1 LHPYMIPQGSRVE
14 CANLPIDSTE
24 ADVARKVLG
33 AVEDLL
39 FKSKIS
45 ETSSQLGIEA
55 AFPRS
60 PKKLLDALRES
71 PPDLLILDLNSAR
84 FEPLALLREVK
95 SDEATREI
103 STIGFLSHV
112 QKDLAVAAREAGCDR
127 IVARSAFTRDLPKIL
142 AGDTPDTI
150 DEAGVG

>member
-1 LHPYMIPQGSRVE
+1 MIPQGPRIK
-14 CANLPIDSTE
+14 CANLPDDGME
-24 ADVARKVLG
+24 ANVTRKVLG

-60 PKKLLDALRES
+60 PKKLHDALRES

-84 FEPLALLREVK
+84 FEPLTLLREVK
-95 SDEATREI
+95 SDEATRDI
-103 STIGFLSHV
+103 STVGFLSHV

-127 IVARSAFTRDLPKIL
+127 VVARSAFTKDLQTGKWLEYL
-142 AGDTPDTI
+142 APNPHQ
-150 DEAGVG
+150 AS

>member
-1 LHPYMIPQGSRVE
+1 MCELTQPQ
-14 CANLPIDSTE
+14 STE
-24 ADVARKVLG
+24 ANVTRRVLA

-45 ETSSQLGIEA
+45 ETASTLGIEA
-55 AFPRS
+55 AFPRN
-60 PKKLLDALRES
+60 PRKLLEALRES

-84 FEPLALLREVK
+84 FEPLMLLKNVR
-95 SDEATREI
+95 SDETTRDV
-103 STIGFLSHV
+103 STVGFLSHV

-127 IVARSAFTRDLPKIL
+127 VVARSAFTRDLPRIL
-142 AGDTPDTI
+142 AGRTPDTI

>member
-1 LHPYMIPQGSRVE
+1 M
-14 CANLPIDSTE
+14 E
-24 ADVARKVLG
+24 ADVTRRVLG

-45 ETSSQLGIEA
+45 ETASQLGIEA

-60 PKKLLDALRES
+60 PKRLMEALRES
-71 PPDLLILDLNSAR
+71 PPDLLVLDLNSAR
-84 FEPLALLREVK
+84 FEPLVLLQGVK
-95 SDEATREI
+95 SDQT
-103 STIGFLSHV
+103 THDVFTVGFLSHV

-127 IVARSAFTRDLPKIL
+127 VVARSAFTRDLPRIL
-142 AGDTPDTI
+142 GGDTP

>member
-1 LHPYMIPQGSRVE
+1 
-14 CANLPIDSTE
+14 
-24 ADVARKVLG
+24 VLA

-39 FKSKIS
+39 FRSKIS
-45 ETSSQLGIEA
+45 ETASTLGIEA

-60 PKKLLDALRES
+60 PKKLLEALRES

-84 FEPLALLREVK
+84 FEPLALLQTMK
-95 SDEATREI
+95 SEEATRDVP
-103 STIGFLSHV
+103 TVGFLSHV

-127 IVARSAFTRDLPKIL
+127 VVARSAFTRDLPRIL
-142 AGDTPDTI
+142 AGRTPDTI